1 MTRTK
6 AVGLVLGPALFLALA
21 LLDTPLAHLP
31 GFDRRP
37 AYAAGLALLM
47 AVWWF
52 TEAIPIQWTAMLP
65 LVTFPL
71 TGVFGGGVGAGL
83 ARTGAEYANAY
94 IFLFLG
100 GMAVGAA
107 LEHWG
112 LHRRIALQLMVRI
125 GASPPR
131 LLLGLLVSTACIS
144 LWISNTAT
152 AVMMLPIAVAVLS
165 ELEGQAKA
173 RLPRFGMSL
182 MLAVAYAANVGGM
195 GTKIGTATN
204 SIFVGW
210 LSTKL
215 GYELSFPRFVLVG
228 LPFVVL
234 FVPVLWAALWRFGR
248 HDAPRGD
255 AGAHALRAQLASL
268 GTSSPMERRVAW
280 TFSVA
285 ALLWVFGD
293 PLRRALAPALP
304 FELANRHYEA
314 VVAMGAAGVLALARA
329 LPLAALRRIP
339 VSALMLLGGSF
350 AMAAGLEG
358 SGLSQ
363 WLGTQL
369 EPLASQPPWARLTL
383 ASFATVAL
391 SAVASNT
398 ATVNLMLTLLPPE
411 LPLLSMVTLASSCD
425 FALPAGT
432 PPNAIVFGS
441 GRVHLPS
448 MMRVGALLDV
458 AAAALLVAYGLFYL
472 PLVVP
477 P

>member
-1 MTRTK
+1 MTRTRV
-6 AVGLVLGPALFLALA
+6 VGLVLGPVLFLALA
-21 LLDTPLAHLP
+21 FLDTPLVHLA
-31 GFDRRP
+31 GFERRP
-37 AYAAGLALLM
+37 ALAAGISLLM

-52 TEAIPIQWTAMLP
+52 TEAVPIQWTAMIP
-65 LVTFPL
+65 LVAFPL
-71 TGVFGGGVGAGL
+71 LGVFGGDLSTGLTRAG
-83 ARTGAEYANAY
+83 GEYTNAY

-107 LEHWG
+107 LEHWN
-112 LHRRIALQLMVRI
+112 LHRRIALHLMVRI

-131 LLLGLLVSTACIS
+131 LLLGLLVATATIS

-152 AVMMLPIAVAVLS
+152 AVMMLPIALAVLS
-165 ELEGQAKA
+165 ELESQAKA
-173 RLPRFGMSL
+173 RLVRYGMAL

-210 LSTKL
+210 LATKL
-215 GYELSFPRFVLVG
+215 SYELTFPRFVLLG

-234 FVPVLWAALWRFGR
+234 FVPVLWGALWVFGR
-248 HDAPRGD
+248 VDAPKSD
-255 AGAHALRAQLASL
+255 AGADVLRGQLAAL
-268 GTSSPMERRVAW
+268 GPMTAMERRVGLV
-280 TFSVA
+280 FSIA
-285 ALLWVFGD
+285 AGLWVFGD
-293 PLRRALAPALP
+293 PIRRVLAPLLP
-304 FELANRHYEA
+304 VELANRHYEA
-314 VVAMGAAGVLALARA
+314 VVAMLAALVLALARA
-329 LPLAALRRIP
+329 LPLAAIRRIP

-350 AMAAGLEG
+350 AMAAGIEG
-358 SGLSQ
+358 SGLSV
-363 WLGTQL
+363 WLGAQL
-369 EPLASQPPWARLTL
+369 EPLKSQPAWVQLTL

-398 ATVNLMLTLLPPE
+398 ATVNLMLNLLPPN

-448 MMRVGALLDV
+448 MMRVGAVLDL
-458 AAAALLVAYGLFYL
+458 AAAALLVAYGWLYL

-477 P
+477 